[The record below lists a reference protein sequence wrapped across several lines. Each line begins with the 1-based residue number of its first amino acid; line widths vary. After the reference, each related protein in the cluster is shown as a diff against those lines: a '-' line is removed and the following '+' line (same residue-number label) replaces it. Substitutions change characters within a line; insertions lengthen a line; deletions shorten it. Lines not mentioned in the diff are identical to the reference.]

1 VIVRVPTVLSFCA
14 RHLKNIVKIALLT
27 NPRALSRLVMLP
39 LFFLTL
45 SWPAL
50 ACGQGTDARAFVR
63 GLVANELKADANDHS
78 KWMYLDDNKVPDSH
92 TVKIIIQTAQG
103 DLSKTLKKDGR
114 ALTADEQKEDEKK
127 IDDFVQ
133 DASVR
138 EKQKRDHEQDSEKAA
153 ALTKLL
159 PDAFLWTFAGRNGA
173 LTTLNFKPDPKF
185 NPPTRESRVFAA
197 MEGTMV
203 AHTKQKRIKQLKG
216 KLTHDV
222 DFGYGLLGKLEK
234 GGTFE
239 IERQQIAPAIWD
251 ITQTHIHIQGHALIF
266 KSISEEQDEV
276 TSQYHRTPAS
286 LTLADAAKM
295 LKDGSAERTLQQGN
309 AHQH

>member
-1 VIVRVPTVLSFCA
+1 
-14 RHLKNIVKIALLT
+14 VKIALLT
-27 NPRALSRLVMLP
+27 KPRALSQLTILP
-39 LFFLTL
+39 LFFATL
-45 SWPAL
+45 SWPTL
-50 ACGQGTDARAFVR
+50 AFGQGKDAGGFVR
-63 GLVANELKADANDHS
+63 AVVANELKADANDHS
-78 KWMYLDDNKVPDSH
+78 RWMYLDDNKVPDSH
-92 TVKIIIQTAQG
+92 TVKIVIQTAQG

-114 ALTADEQKEDEKK
+114 ALTADEQKQDEKK

-159 PDAFLWTFAGRNGA
+159 PDAFLWTFAGQKGA
-173 LTTLNFKPDPKF
+173 STTLDFKPDPKF

-203 AHTKQKRIKQLKG
+203 VDTKQKRIKQLRG
-216 KLTHDV
+216 TLTHDV
-222 DFGYGLLGKLEK
+222 DFGYGLLGKLQK

-239 IERQQIAPAIWD
+239 IERQQIAPGIWD
-251 ITQTHIHIQGHALIF
+251 ITTTHIHIHGRALIF

-276 TSQYHRTPAS
+276 TSNYHRTPAS
-286 LTLADAAKM
+286 LSLADAAKM
-295 LKDGSAERTLQQGN
+295 LKDGSAERTLQ
-309 AHQH
+309 